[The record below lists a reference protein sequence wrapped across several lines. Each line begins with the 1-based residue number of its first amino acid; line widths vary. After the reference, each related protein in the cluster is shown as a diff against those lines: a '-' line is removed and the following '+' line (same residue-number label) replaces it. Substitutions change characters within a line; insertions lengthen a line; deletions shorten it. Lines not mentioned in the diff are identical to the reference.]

1 MFSMKNVEAYCLGLC
16 STSWECHSPIC
27 ICSPPVIP
35 PFRGG
40 ICIPVSYKDAV
51 KIVGKNLIC
60 QDDTECKNKETGN
73 FCTRTSKP
81 DMEYGVCADSIFEA
95 QNLIFKIFS
104 TSKLTKDNFWE
115 IPT

>member
-1 MFSMKNVEAYCLGLC
+1 MKNVEACMGGC
-16 STSWECHSPIC
+16 ASSRDCVIPIC
-27 ICSPPVIP
+27 ICTALVIP

-40 ICIPVSYKDAV
+40 VCIPVSYKDAV

-60 QDDTECKNKETGN
+60 QDDTECKNKETEN
-73 FCTRTSKP
+73 FCIRTSKAE
-81 DMEYGVCADSIFEA
+81 MEYGVCADSIFEA